1 MRLVGLTGGIACGK
15 SSVSKYIRDLG
26 IAVIDCDVIARDV
39 VRPGTWGYSRV
50 VSAFKGDPSYSDGLF
65 LSDGSLDREALGSLV
80 FRDRD
85 ARRRL
90 NAATHLPI
98 LLGILRE
105 IVQHWVLCR
114 RLVVIDMPLLFET
127 GFYHVT
133 KPYNVVVACTRDV
146 QIQRLMERDG
156 LSSEAACVQR
166 IDAQIPV
173 QKKQS
178 MANFVIQNGEDM
190 SFDGLKVQVEKM
202 MDTIRRKSAVH
213 SFVTS
218 PFGVC
223 VGIFIIGRM
232 IWG

>member
-15 SSVSKYIRDLG
+15 STVSKYIRDLG

-39 VRPGTWGYSRV
+39 VRPGRWGYSRV
-50 VSAFKGDPSYSDGLF
+50 VAAFQGDPSYSDKLF
-65 LSDGSLDREALGSLV
+65 HPDGSLDRDALGSLV
-80 FRDRD
+80 FRNKE

-98 LLGILRE
+98 LLRILQE
-105 IVQHWVLCR
+105 IVQHWVFCR

-133 KPYNVVVACTRDV
+133 KPYNIVVACARDV

-156 LSSEAACVQR
+156 LSEAASVQR
-166 IDAQIPV
+166 IDAQIPI

-178 MANFVIQNGEDM
+178 MANYVIQNGQDM
-190 SFDGLKVQVEKM
+190 SLDGLKIQVEKM
-202 MDTIRRKSAVH
+202 MMTIRRKSVVH

-223 VGIFIIGRM
+223 IGIFIIGRM